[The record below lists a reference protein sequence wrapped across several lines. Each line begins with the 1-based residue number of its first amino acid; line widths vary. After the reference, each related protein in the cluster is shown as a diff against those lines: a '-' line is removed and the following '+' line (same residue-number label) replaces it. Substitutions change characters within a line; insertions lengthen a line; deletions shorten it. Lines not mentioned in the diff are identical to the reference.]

1 MIKKDKLSN
10 IAQKIAKAL
19 IKIKAVVLKPE
30 DPFTWA
36 SGWKS
41 PIYCDN
47 RKTLSFPEEREVI
60 SNELVALI
68 KRDFP
73 QTNLIA
79 GVATAGIPQASIIA
93 DRLGLPLVYVR
104 DKSKSHGMENQ
115 IEGTVNGGEKCVLI
129 EDLIST
135 GGSSI
140 KAAKSL
146 SSSGVEVL
154 CLLSTFTYGFPQ
166 AEENFNEA
174 GYDFVSLCS
183 YEELIPLALEEG
195 IIKVEQ
201 LELLQN
207 WRKDPGTW
215 VP

>member
-1 MIKKDKLSN
+1 MG
-10 IAQKIAKAL
+10 
-19 IKIKAVVLKPE
+19 VFVGP
-30 DPFTWA
+30 
-36 SGWKS
+36 
-41 PIYCDN
+41 
-47 RKTLSFPEEREVI
+47 V
-60 SNELVALI
+60 VALI

-73 QTNLIA
+73 QADLIA

-104 DKSKSHGMENQ
+104 DRSKSHGMENQ

-140 KAAKSL
+140 KAARSL
-146 SSSGVEVL
+146 SNSGVEVL
-154 CLLSTFTYGFPQ
+154 SLVSTFTYGFPQ
-166 AEENFNEA
+166 AEENFKEA

-183 YEELIPLALEEG
+183 YQELIPLALEDG
-195 IIKVEQ
+195 IITEGQ

-207 WRKDPGTW
+207 WRKDPGAW
-215 VP
+215 AP